1 MNCIPHEWLVLILV
15 TRPSRGTSSEY
26 SIFAVGT
33 TWMLWRRLATTC
45 LPPAGGPPSTWDGA
59 SVGVPKHQV
68 FPKHRGLVSYYRSSS
83 GDSAILAPGGPPNNH
98 EMGDPMT
105 RNMAVAGTTKYSEYR
120 ALRGVPGDFHGQ
132 KFFAERAI
140 SCTALS
146 YRLVIRR
153 HVAAQTALP
162 APPRHLRVEQ

>member
-1 MNCIPHEWLVLILV
+1 MNGLSSYLSIGQVGARVASTRFLPWGLLGCSGGVW
-15 TRPSRGTSSEY
+15 RPS
-26 SIFAVGT
+26 VC
-33 TWMLWRRLATTC
+33 C
-45 LPPAGGPPSTWDGA
+45 LPEDPPSTWDGA

-146 YRLVIRR
+146 YRLVIRQVIRR

-162 APPRHLRVEQ
+162 APPQHPRVDQ

>member
-1 MNCIPHEWLVLILV
+1 MNGLSSYFSLGQVGARVASTRILPWGLLVCSGGLW
-15 TRPSRGTSSEY
+15 RPS
-26 SIFAVGT
+26 VC
-33 TWMLWRRLATTC
+33 C
-45 LPPAGGPPSTWDGA
+45 LPEDPPSTWDGA

-105 RNMAVAGTTKYSEYR
+105 RNVAVAGTTKYSDYR

-153 HVAAQTALP
+153 HVAAQSALP
-162 APPRHLRVEQ
+162 APPQHSQVEQ